1 MEGSSGERGAAG
13 WSLGHS
19 RSLISAPLPPAPR
32 EIMFPWGMK
41 KHPFV
46 QALIAMLLC
55 QVNEWQAGTAAGHS
69 QCQAAKPT
77 ALGQPGPA
85 GLGALPI
92 SVPQYPPLGTLHW
105 DSGAEGSAERERGVW
120 RERKGWAPGRV
131 SATLRS
137 LFISSSLPLPLPLV
151 FQTVSINKA
160 INTQE
165 VAVKEKHARNIL
177 LDVAWKSN
185 PERGQIVGTE
195 VRARSPCSAAGR
207 GTPTQARP
215 LHGLSSIGWQQLAPE
230 TKSL

>member
-69 QCQAAKPT
+69 QCQAAKPA

-85 GLGALPI
+85 GLGALPT
-92 SVPQYPPLGTLHW
+92 SAPRYPPLGTLHW
-105 DSGAEGSAERERGVW
+105 DSGAEGSAERERGAFGGG
-120 RERKGWAPGRV
+120 ERGGPLGG
-131 SATLRS
+131 
-137 LFISSSLPLPLPLV
+137 SLPLSEAYSFHPPFPFPSLL
-151 FQTVSINKA
+151 FFRLSASI
-160 INTQE
+160 
-165 VAVKEKHARNIL
+165 
-177 LDVAWKSN
+177 
-185 PERGQIVGTE
+185 
-195 VRARSPCSAAGR
+195 
-207 GTPTQARP
+207 RP
-215 LHGLSSIGWQQLAPE
+215 LIRRKWL
-230 TKSL
+230 